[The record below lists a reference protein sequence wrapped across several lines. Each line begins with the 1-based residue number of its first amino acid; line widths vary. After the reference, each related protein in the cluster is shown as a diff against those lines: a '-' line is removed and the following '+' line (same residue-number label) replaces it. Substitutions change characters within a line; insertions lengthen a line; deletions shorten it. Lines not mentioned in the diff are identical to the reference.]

1 MYQYRWTISQH
12 VLVRVE
18 WFKDKPIAGHKVKKL
33 TLTIRQFEMIPV
45 DSGFHKQP
53 KFLGFLVPV
62 MCLQQHNIG
71 RNQRGVLI
79 LCFGIRKNRSV
90 KQVRSLQET
99 DMVMLTPEEVIAPF
113 ILQHMIPF
121 DVWHVPQLAEHCKA
135 HFHAMAEK
143 RQRTSSC
150 AIDDETNICDEM
162 TAHDI
167 WLQTRRTFT
176 MFAKYADT
184 PAETGPTSPTCI
196 QFFQRINFWLTSKA
210 PQPGQQGHPTTPFPG
225 EAPIMA
231 EPPTDADPQSPSVSI
246 SSDEP
251 EGHAAVPIPTPT
263 TPTTS
268 PIPIPEP
275 VSTRSTGI
283 NDTTNPSPPEDVPPA
298 IRTDTDETGNL
309 LFIYF

>member
-1 MYQYRWTISQH
+1 M
-12 VLVRVE
+12 
-18 WFKDKPIAGHKVKKL
+18 

-45 DSGFHKQP
+45 DSGFNKQP

-121 DVWHVPQLAEHCKA
+121 NVWHVPQLAEHCKA

-150 AIDDETNICDEM
+150 AIDDEYNICDEQ
-162 TAHDI
+162 TAQDI
-167 WLQTRRTFT
+167 WLQTRKTFA
-176 MFAKYADT
+176 MFSKFAVS
-184 PAETGPTSPTCI
+184 PAEMVPTSSTCI
-196 QFFQRINFWLTSKA
+196 QFFQRINFWLTSKS

-225 EAPIMA
+225 EVMIVP
-231 EPPTDADPQSPSVSI
+231 EPTVDANPQSGLVSI
-246 SSDEP
+246 SDDEP
-251 EGHAAVPIPTPT
+251 ECQAPILI
-263 TPTTS
+263 PTTS
-268 PIPIPEP
+268 TSTTSPNPIPEP
-275 VSTRSTGI
+275 VSTRSMGFKETAK
-283 NDTTNPSPPEDVPPA
+283 PSPPEEEPTA
-298 IRTDTDETGNL
+298 SRTDPEESGNL
-309 LFIYF
+309 LFQVRFYIFEIILSHN